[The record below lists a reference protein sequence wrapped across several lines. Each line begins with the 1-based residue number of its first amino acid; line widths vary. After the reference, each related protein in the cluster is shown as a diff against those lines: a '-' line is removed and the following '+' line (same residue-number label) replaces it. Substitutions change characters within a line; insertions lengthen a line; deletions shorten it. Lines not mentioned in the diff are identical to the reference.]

1 MISSVDYE
9 LELISQNFELFDR
22 YNTFEILN
30 KSFYRT
36 IISIIYYLVINRQ
49 IKLGII
55 DVKKSFL
62 IMRFSL
68 IFDKNEIQKPFSIT
82 LIPSLPLL
90 FNLLKHEKNIFDL
103 TYLLSSLTNQ
113 IIDLVHNIA
122 LTKFYSNNKL
132 KEIPIA

>member
-1 MISSVDYE
+1 
-9 LELISQNFELFDR
+9 
-22 YNTFEILN
+22 
-30 KSFYRT
+30 
-36 IISIIYYLVINRQ
+36 
-49 IKLGII
+49 
-55 DVKKSFL
+55 
-62 IMRFSL
+62 MRFSL